1 MGRILLGV
9 SDDQPTPPPPEQPP
23 APHMPPPPT
32 GQPVG
37 MGEPAAPTPD
47 NPIAVA
53 GLVVSLMAL
62 ILSIVV
68 IGGLVAILGFVL
80 SFIGLRRSRTIGRG
94 RGAALGGI
102 ALAGLSLLFSTV
114 AVGFIVAAINGGE
127 ERVIDGIVTTS
138 SNTEFPPQDD
148 LESVE
153 CDASGNLGLA
163 IVTLENRSGGQS
175 LYSVTVEW
183 DTEAGVVETGTLR
196 SEFLAAGE
204 SQTMRLFDR
213 SGNGV
218 ADTCRVARIE
228 RSGLGLL
235 PG

>member
-1 MGRILLGV
+1 
-9 SDDQPTPPPPEQPP
+9 
-23 APHMPPPPT
+23 MPPPPT

-37 MGEPAAPTPD
+37 LGDPAAPSPD

-53 GLVVSLMAL
+53 GLVVSLMGV
-62 ILSIVV
+62 ILSIIV
-68 IGGLVAILGFVL
+68 IGGLVGVLGFIL
-80 SFIGLRRSRTIGRG
+80 SVIGLRRSKTIGRG

-114 AVGFIVAAINGGE
+114 AVGFIAAGLNGGE
-127 ERVIDGIVTTS
+127 ERIIDGIVTTS
-138 SNTEFPPQDD
+138 TNTEFPPQED
-148 LESVE
+148 LDSVE
-153 CDASGNLGLA
+153 CDSSGNLGLA
-163 IVTLENRSGGQS
+163 IVTIENRSGGQS

-183 DTEAGVVETGTLR
+183 DTKAGDVVTGTLR

-204 SQTMRLFDR
+204 TQTMRLFDR
-213 SGNGV
+213 SGNGI
-218 ADTCRVARIE
+218 ADSCRVARIE